1 MIVRVQP
8 ISKEFEFTQVRHTLA
23 VRLVIGRLSFPEPE
37 GEYFHLYCL
46 DMCWLILRT
55 IQTMNS
61 TYLVDVFAPLRY
73 QSSAEH
79 MSPKAGYRLSN
90 FLYFKLFPRS
100 RGAYSQQKCGHKVL

>member
-1 MIVRVQP
+1 MNLENP
-8 ISKEFEFTQVRHTLA
+8 ITKEFEFTQVRHTLA
-23 VRLVIGRLSFPEPE
+23 VLLVNGRPSFHE